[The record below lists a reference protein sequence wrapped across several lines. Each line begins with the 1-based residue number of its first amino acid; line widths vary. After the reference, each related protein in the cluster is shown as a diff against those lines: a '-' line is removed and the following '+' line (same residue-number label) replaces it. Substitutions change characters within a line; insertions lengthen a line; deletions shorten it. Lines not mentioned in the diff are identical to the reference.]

1 MQNKAIDLNKNLF
14 VLRSILIMLN
24 QITLIFINYD
34 SKDKNLYTFKKVKAK
49 NTTNHF

>member
-24 QITLIFINYD
+24 QFTLIFYQ
-34 SKDKNLYTFKKVKAK
+34 L
-49 NTTNHF
+49 